1 MSLNSKLGDP
11 SQNSYVTATQANDYF
26 TNRYDTDEWDALAT
40 TTKEGVLVE
49 AARMLEW
56 FNYSKSKYYDS
67 QGLSLPFEDHE
78 IVTGNCAT
86 PAAINSFKHD
96 NLKSVTYNDIP
107 SNYWKYGSVH
117 ITAGTPLNEIRLI
130 ESSNVTT
137 GSIVVTENFSTTCN
151 ATTEFIVF
159 APVSDA
165 IQHAQCEQAIFI
177 LQNSS
182 LKMISRYRDHGT
194 KYVRI
199 GDAAVSYHE
208 NVAGKILMS
217 PAAKKLLS
225 AFIDKNYKI
234 GRA

>member
-86 PAAINSFKHD
+86 PAAIK
-96 NLKSVTYNDIP
+96 
-107 SNYWKYGSVH
+107 
-117 ITAGTPLNEIRLI
+117 
-130 ESSNVTT
+130 
-137 GSIVVTENFSTTCN
+137 
-151 ATTEFIVF
+151 
-159 APVSDA
+159 
-165 IQHAQCEQAIFI
+165 IQ
-177 LQNSS
+177 
-182 LKMISRYRDHGT
+182 
-194 KYVRI
+194 
-199 GDAAVSYHE
+199 
-208 NVAGKILMS
+208 
-217 PAAKKLLS
+217 
-225 AFIDKNYKI
+225 
-234 GRA
+234 

>member
-40 TTKEGVLVE
+40 TAKEGVLAE
-49 AARMLEW
+49 ATRMLEW
-56 FNYSKSKYYDS
+56 FNYSKSKYYDA

-78 IVTGNCAT
+78 VVTGNCAT